1 MGISL
6 LRGISLCFKL
16 RTLSVLRFLSIFVF
30 LFLNSILVGCS
41 SNSPMARVFVG
52 FDTNFN
58 RSYQKTPEF
67 KKFISVYNLYAA
79 KNRTLKQQIVHFTD
93 AYNRVR
99 DNYVEDLE
107 DSKLL
112 AVATEGIRKL
122 KGRPGTILPQIVTEA
137 ALDELLTSLDPHSSY
152 LNPEEYKESQI
163 ATTGEFGGLGIEINM
178 HPKLKVIR
186 VISPIADTP
195 ASRAGIMP
203 GDLITHVNET
213 SIKGVS
219 MRDVVKKLRGPPGTS
234 VRLTILRNQA
244 TIFKVSVVRAI
255 IKIQPVKWYTEG
267 NIGIIRVTHFISNSE
282 LALKSA
288 IRELTAK
295 LDYKL
300 KGLVLDLRNNPG
312 GLLNQSI
319 AVADLFLEQGTVVS
333 VRSKSDSNRDFSA
346 SGKVFIKKVPMVVLV
361 NQGSASASEIVAG
374 ALQDYKR
381 AIVMGRKSYG
391 KGSVQTIA
399 PLNWDGALR
408 LTTALYYLPSGRTIQ
423 GRGIIPDI
431 ELAPSKVSA
440 DKKSEI
446 DLPNSLKIK
455 KGAISQP
462 SRHTLKESSC
472 PVGGPEKKD
481 RMLGCAILFLK
492 SGSEADFLYL
502 IGSRSN

>member
-1 MGISL
+1 MDISL
-6 LRGISLCFKL
+6 LRGISLYFKFS
-16 RTLSVLRFLSIFVF
+16 TLWVLRFFSIFAF
-30 LFLNSILVGCS
+30 IFLNSILVGCS

-52 FDTNFN
+52 FDTTFN

-79 KNRTLKQQIVHFTD
+79 KTRTLKQQIVHFSD

-99 DNYVEDLE
+99 DNYVEDVE

-122 KGRPGTILPQIVTEA
+122 KGRPGTISPQIVTEA

-195 ASRAGIMP
+195 AARAGIMP

-219 MRDVVKKLRGPPGTS
+219 MRDIVKKLRGPPGTS

-244 TIFKVSVVRAI
+244 TVVKVSVVRAI

-267 NIGIIRVTHFISNSE
+267 KIGIIKVTHFISNSE

-295 LDYKL
+295 LDYQL

-333 VRSKSDSNRDFSA
+333 VRSKSASNRDFSA
-346 SGKVFIKKVPMVVLV
+346 SGEVFVEKIPMVVLV

-391 KGSVQTIA
+391 KGSVQTIT

-423 GRGIIPDI
+423 GRGITPDI
-431 ELAPSKVSA
+431 ELAPSKVSG

-446 DLPNSLKIK
+446 DLPNSFKIK

-472 PVGGPEKKD
+472 PVGGPDGKD
-481 RMLGCAILFLK
+481 RMLGCAVLFLK
-492 SGSEADFLYL
+492 SGSESDFLYL
-502 IGSRSN
+502 IGSR